1 MNKDIETGVPESTW
15 HVLGRQII
23 EVPYKYSRI
32 SVKKKKKHKE
42 LQGRKGNEMP
52 LKFRN

>member
-32 SVKKKKKHKE
+32 SVKKKKSTKNYKVE
-42 LQGRKGNEMP
+42 REMKC
-52 LKFRN
+52 L